1 LAARAK
7 SFSSSLF
14 SVSSTL
20 DKYISTQKPM
30 Y

>member
-1 LAARAK
+1 LAAPAN
-7 SFSSSLF
+7 SFAFSLF
-14 SVSSTL
+14 SDSSTL